1 MLVRGWARGGIAWF
15 GIPAVC
21 FDIGLITVIFGLLRW
36 AHLSPQEHRNSDQE
50 RSSND
55 QWWRQ
60 CRQIREHA
68 GHLLELAFV
77 PMIRLLAL

>member
-1 MLVRGWARGGIAWF
+1 MAGITGI
-15 GIPAVC
+15 GIPAVGS
-21 FDIGLITVIFGLLRW
+21 DIGLITVIFGLLRRT
-36 AHLSPQEHRNSDQE
+36 HLSPKEHRNSDQE